1 MDVASL
7 AEMQVIHIPQKTK
20 ETAAFL
26 AIIVKHIWFQVGVFD
41 ADFLDFFLMRVKLT
55 CLVLSRGFD
64 ADFSISFLMRVK
76 HTCLVLSWGFDANFL
91 DFFSHQS

>member
-1 MDVASL
+1 VDVASL

-41 ADFLDFFLMRVKLT
+41 ADFLDFFLVRVKQT

-64 ADFSISFLMRVK
+64 ADFLNFFLMRVK
-76 HTCLVLSWGFDANFL
+76 HTMSGFELGF
-91 DFFSHQS
+91 